1 MCTNHRRRA
10 AQRCDARVTLPL
22 QFCFA
27 VLTADMPKN
36 LGRVKKKTSGWVGI
50 AKRGFRPDPD
60 GTATTGAGFL
70 YPCT

>member
-10 AQRCDARVTLPL
+10 AQRCDACVTLPL

-36 LGRVKKKTSGWVGI
+36 LGRVKKKDEWLGGDCEEGI
-50 AKRGFRPDPD
+50 
-60 GTATTGAGFL
+60 
-70 YPCT
+70 